1 MFWRKLQVALSAA
14 ATIALLLALAMPLMA
29 GGYPGEPTSYLGIDT
44 RDVTADRLGAL
55 KLKEERGVEVTMVD
69 QDAPAG
75 KAGVRE
81 HDVILS
87 FNGQPVESVEEL
99 RRMIRE
105 TPPGRAV
112 TLGISR
118 DGQPLTLQ
126 ATLADRRRT
135 AMMAHPG
142 WTPETPEPPEPPEMP
157 EMPEMPN
164 IVIPRIEVPQFEI
177 RGTTARAGLVVENL
191 TPQLAQYFGCRN
203 GEGVLVRS
211 VEKGS
216 AAAAAGFKAG
226 DVIVRID
233 KDKVTDIN
241 DLRMSLRQHRSGKV
255 PVGILREKKEQ
266 TLTLALS
273 LKDRSANVIEL
284 PDMSATME
292 ELDRQ
297 MELLGPEIERT
308 AQAATQVTTAELA
321 RQQVELNKAMNE
333 ARKQAYKELKRHRKE
348 IEKARKEAEKAARQA
363 QKEIES
369 SMDDE

>member
-1 MFWRKLQVALSAA
+1 MFWRKIQFGMSA
-14 ATIALLLALAMPLMA
+14 ATIAVLLALAAPLLA
-29 GGYPGEPTSYLGIDT
+29 GPYPGEPTSYLGIDS

-75 KAGVRE
+75 KAGLRE

-87 FNGQPVESVEEL
+87 FNGQPVQSVEEL
-99 RRMIRE
+99 RRLIRE
-105 TPPGRAV
+105 TPPGRTV
-112 TLGISR
+112 NLGISR

-126 ATLADRRRT
+126 ATLADRRK
-135 AMMAHPG
+135 AVMMAHPA
-142 WTPETPEPPEPPEMP
+142 WTPEVPEPPEPPEPPEMP
-157 EMPEMPN
+157 EMPT

-226 DVIVRID
+226 DVIVRLD
-233 KDKVTDIN
+233 KDKIADVT

-255 PVGILREKKEQ
+255 PVGILRDKKEQ
-266 TLTLALS
+266 TLTLTLS
-273 LKDRSANVIEL
+273 SKERSANVIEL
-284 PDMSATME
+284 PDMSAT
-292 ELDRQ
+292 LDEFGQQ

-308 AQAATQVTTAELA
+308 TQAATEMASAELA
-321 RQQVELNKAMNE
+321 RQQVELHKAMKE
-333 ARKQAYKELKRHRKE
+333 AHKQAYKELKKHRKE
-348 IEKARKEAEKAARQA
+348 IEKARKEAEKAAREA

-369 SMDDE
+369 SLDEE